1 MTDTELAR
9 IRQDFLEAVAFGRVM
24 KGWVAFRFLEVEERW
39 LLQVEE
45 KAATVRKLPPVGP
58 ICLVFVWPVS

>member
-9 IRQDFLEAVAFGRVM
+9 IRQDFLEEVACGRVM

-45 KAATVRKLPPVGP
+45 KAATVRKLPPAGP